1 MKKKKKYIVDWIK
14 IPVFFILIVV
24 GMFFVAFFLF
34 NKGDQM
40 ARCYIRGFKWLN
52 FGLGPTGCYKNYP
65 DGGKSCTS
73 GNECVAKNCVV
84 DGLYFNDK
92 KKPMENLLGKCPNLG
107 PAYGEYSILCGSA
120 SIEAGKVVE
129 DMRSCMY

>member
-1 MKKKKKYIVDWIK
+1 MKKIITLIFIVGL
-14 IPVFFILIVV
+14 FTFGLL
-24 GMFFVAFFLF
+24 FVIRFSF
-34 NKGDQM
+34 NKGFSM
-40 ARCYIRGFKWLN
+40 MTCSLKGGKWLN
-52 FGLGPTGCYKNYP
+52 FGPGPTGCYKNYP

-84 DGLYFNDK
+84 NGLYFNGK
-92 KKPMENLLGKCPNLG
+92 KKPVENLVGKCPNLG